1 MKNPLVY
8 KKSVVAVAL
17 TLAYSHVAFAQQG
30 DADKPIQKVI
40 VTGSNIAHI
49 DAETATPVTIMR
61 REDIVRTGANSV
73 TELLNTLTSASQGS
87 LSDIGGSNSFAS
99 GASSVSL
106 RALGKQSTLILLNSR
121 RVAPYA
127 LADYNEVF
135 TNLDALPLDAVDR
148 VEVLRNGGSAVYGSD
163 AVAGVINIIT
173 RGDYQGVQ
181 AKASQNR
188 SLENGNFKTST
199 ASLTGGF
206 GDFANDGYNV
216 LANVEV
222 FKRDSVMWRQ
232 VVDQMNPAYGEKFS
246 AVAPG
251 SGKIFGNRGAPSSF
265 SYPGNIIGQGPVPG
279 CTTIVSGLCQYDRFS
294 RFQATPE
301 AKRVNGLVS
310 GKLRINDKVEGF
322 AEVLFSHTETDYLS
336 AFPVYGVTNGD
347 VTWADPRTGQ
357 LLTFTYLPMQDTHP
371 LNQTGGAADFR
382 YRFLD
387 AGGTHNVKSDQ
398 YRVLTGLRGTVNNYD
413 WETAVGVMGGKVK
426 ERSRSAISNSGFKR
440 VIGDYTQTGADAN
453 GDTVALDPNFFNHDY
468 KIGQQNSAQTLNTL
482 FPENGY
488 DGKLTQYFVDG
499 KISGEIAKLDGRS
512 VGLAVGGELRH
523 EKLDISPTLNLQ
535 QGDIV
540 GNGASSAHGKRS
552 TGAAFA
558 EVSVPVTAKLEI
570 DGAARVDKYQGF
582 NAHVSPKLAFRYE
595 ASKQLLLRGT
605 VESGFRAPNLTES
618 AQSSKFGFDT
628 VEDPKRCTAAHNLAN
643 TLTAQAEALPD
654 SNPNKQVL
662 LARADTVVSNECSAG
677 SFSNVRNNP
686 NLKPETSRSA
696 TLGFVF
702 EPVKGYSVSID
713 YWNIVR
719 KDEIG
724 LKSTKDLL
732 AAEDVQPEGTILRAR
747 DYSTDKT
754 FSAAERATYGVNAT
768 PLVGTSGMF
777 ENVSKTK
784 TSGVDIA
791 ASGRFNTRY
800 GKVNVDANATYLA
813 DLRYYSTTKG
823 GYGDNLSGR
832 YVEATN
838 APAPKW
844 VANTTFAL
852 DSGSFSN
859 ALRVTFNSRTK
870 LQGDYFDDS
879 YTVAGCADKD
889 WTESE
894 CKIRSYVRWDYTFAY
909 RGIRNW
915 TLTAF
920 VRNVF
925 DQRPPVNLR
934 EFASDGS
941 GIIPQNVGDVEGRS
955 LRLTAEYKF
964 R

>member
-30 DADKPIQKVI
+30 EADKPIQKVI

-73 TELLNTLTSASQGS
+73 TELLNTLTSASNS

-106 RALGKQSTLILLNSR
+106 RALGKQSTLVLLNSR

-135 TNLDALPLDAVDR
+135 TNLDSLPLDAIDR

-173 RGDYQGVQ
+173 RGDYQGLQ
-181 AKASQNR
+181 GKASQNR

-232 VVDQMNPAYGEKFS
+232 VVDQMNPAYGEKFA

-279 CTTIVSGLCQYDRFS
+279 CTTVISGLCQYDRFS
-294 RFQATPE
+294 RFQAVPE
-301 AKRVNGLVS
+301 AKRVNALVS
-310 GKLRINDKVEGF
+310 GKLRINDKVDGF

-336 AFPVYGVTNGD
+336 AFPTYGATSGD
-347 VTWADPRTGQ
+347 VTWADPRTNQ
-357 LLTFTYLPMQDTHP
+357 LLTFRYLPMQSTHP
-371 LNQTGGAADFR
+371 LNQTGAAADFR
-382 YRFLD
+382 YRFAD
-387 AGGTHNVKSDQ
+387 AGGTNNNKSDQ
-398 YRVLTGLRGTVNNYD
+398 YRVLTGLRGTVNDYD
-413 WETAVGVMGGKVK
+413 WETAIGVMGGKVK
-426 ERSRSAISNSGFKR
+426 ARSRSALSNSGFKQ
-440 VIGDYTQTGADAN
+440 VIGDYTQTTVDEN

-468 KIGQQNSAQTLNTL
+468 KIGQQNSPQVLNTL

-488 DGKLTQYFVDG
+488 DGKITQYFVDG

-523 EKLDISPTLNLQ
+523 EKLNINPTANLQ
-535 QGDIV
+535 AGDIV
-540 GNGASSAHGKRS
+540 GNGAASANSKRS
-552 TGAAFA
+552 TGAAFT
-558 EVSVPVTAKLEI
+558 EINVPLTSKLEL
-570 DGAARVDKYQGF
+570 DAAARVDKYQGF
-582 NAHVSPKLAFRYE
+582 NAHVSPKLAFRFE
-595 ASKQLLLRGT
+595 ASKQLMLRGT

-618 AQSSKFGFDT
+618 AQSSKYGFES
-628 VEDPKRCTAAHNLAN
+628 VEDPKRCPSARALSKA
-643 TLTAQAEALPD
+643 LTTQADALPD
-654 SNPNKQVL
+654 SDPNKQVL
-662 LARADTVVSNECSAG
+662 LARADTVVSNECTAG
-677 SFSNVRNNP
+677 TFSNVRNNP
-686 NLKPETSRSA
+686 DLKPETSRSA

-702 EPVKGYSVSID
+702 EPVKGYSVSVD

-732 AAEDVQPEGTILRAR
+732 AAEDIQPDGTILR
-747 DYSTDKT
+747 STYANDKT
-754 FSAAERATYGVNAT
+754 FTATERDVYGVKAP
-768 PLVGTSGMF
+768 PLVGTAGMF

-800 GKVNVDANATYLA
+800 GKFTVDANATYLA
-813 DLRYYSTTKG
+813 DLRYYSTTRG

-832 YVEATN
+832 FVESTN

-852 DSGSFSN
+852 DSGNVSN

-870 LQGDYFDDS
+870 LQGDFFDES
-879 YTVAGCADKD
+879 YTVAGCASENG

-894 CKIRSYVRWDYTFAY
+894 CKVRSYVRWDYTFAY
-909 RGIRNW
+909 RGIKNL

-925 DQRPPVNLR
+925 DQRPPVDLR
-934 EFASDGS
+934 DFASNGS
-941 GIIPQNVGDVEGRS
+941 GIIPQNIDDVQGRS